1 MATARDDA
9 EVGKRPRSANST
21 VQAVTEAEANIGFRT
36 AIKLYPKAAAWSLF
50 FSLGVIMT
58 GFDPQVMGNLYGV
71 PKFQRDFGYLFEG
84 KMIISAAWQ
93 SGLRFVTRMNA
104 MI

>member
-1 MATARDDA
+1 MALERGNDA
-9 EVGKRPRSANST
+9 KAGALDASPRYEPA
-21 VQAVTEAEANIGFRT
+21 TEASMGVFSAL
-36 AIKLYPKAAAWSLF
+36 KLYPKAAAWSIF

-84 KMIISAAWQ
+84 EWIISAPWQ
-93 SGLRFVTRMNA
+93 AGLGFVYEG
-104 MI
+104 IGYGSI